1 MAHATGERAPAFTAQ
16 ELEKLVDGVLPQY
29 ALLYGPPDQQVQY
42 SPLSS
47 APAFVLLVEEQED
60 NRWEYVEFGFHA
72 VLIPRGVYGGERFP
86 FEMAVSAVFLSA
98 GLPPRKRWRIGV
110 L

>member
-1 MAHATGERAPAFTAQ
+1 MAPAGS
-16 ELEKLVDGVLPQY
+16 VV
-29 ALLYGPPDQQVQY
+29 PPGTPRKVQY

-47 APAFVLLVEEQED
+47 EPAFMLLVEEQED
-60 NRWEYVEFGFHA
+60 NRWDDVEFRFHA
-72 VLIPRGVYGGERFP
+72 VQIPRGVYGGERFP

-98 GLPPRKRWRIGV
+98 GLPPRKRWRIGG